1 MATRITVKGQVTIP
15 KTVRDALG
23 LSPGDGVNFT
33 SDGKGEFVVR
43 KAAPVPAPAAP
54 RREPLLPPRGKRQI
68 RRRAAELL
76 ALLRGLD

>member
-23 LSPGDGVNFT
+23 LSPGERVVFT

-43 KAAPVPAPAAP
+43 KAAPLPAPRP
-54 RREPLLPPRGKRQI
+54 REPLLQPRGKAQI
-68 RRRAAELL
+68 RRRAAELQ

>member
-1 MATRITVKGQVTIP
+1 
-15 KTVRDALG
+15 VRDALG
-23 LSPGDGVNFT
+23 LSPGDRVVFT

-43 KAAPVPAPAAP
+43 KAVPASRP
-54 RREPLLPPRGKRQI
+54 REPLLQPRGKAQI